1 MFSKSDWLM
10 QSTALIIIS
19 YSIDHKQIICD
30 TVENSKIN
38 AANAN
43 INPLTQ
49 AILVCMWKHTVEK
62 MLNKCIK
69 CEFAPLRASHLRRH
83 NITNATNAMIPSC
96 RPIWKKCDF
105 TCTQFK
111 GSTEN
116 AVEKSQWNV
125 YYVFMHQ
132 TPWHLLT
139 EVLRGPFK
147 NAQKGEIMW
156 AMWLFIF
163 SGRHLKTHSEEKLI
177 TLILNSKTQKQNIL
191 PCVSTCVKMAGS
203 WTFAQAAAR
212 FKEFVEAFSEIDF
225 LFQAIPYAAWINF
238 PRPNINQRCCSF
250 FAWYVE

>member
-1 MFSKSDWLM
+1 MLSKSDWLM

-191 PCVSTCVKMAGS
+191 PCVSTCVKMA
-203 WTFAQAAAR
+203 AELLH
-212 FKEFVEAFSEIDF
+212 K
-225 LFQAIPYAAWINF
+225 
-238 PRPNINQRCCSF
+238 QRQDSKNL
-250 FAWYVE
+250 WRHSRK